1 MEGHELNVIK
11 GFDLKKYKPKLI
23 ILELIDP
30 KVKEFYLGNIDI
42 IINSD
47 IYKYMIKND
56 YKLINWIHDDLIFV
70 PKKFQ

>member
-1 MEGHELNVIK
+1 
-11 GFDLKKYKPKLI
+11 LI

-70 PKKFQ
+70 PKNFQ